1 MKLFRKHPN
10 ALVVMLKIPI
20 AGQVKTRLAAQI
32 GKEDATKLYRCFIHD
47 TFSGISLLKNI
58 DIIAAYAPQ
67 NLINMAQKLAP
78 SGVIAISQKGRD
90 LGERIQNVFSH
101 LFSIGYKKIAI
112 IGADSPDL
120 PTEYIEKSF
129 LLLKGKTRLVIGPAE
144 DGGYYLIAM
153 SNPSLPI
160 AMLSGNGNPASLLKG
175 GEVGFAAE
183 IFKDIPWGTGTVF
196 KETIEKAKRAGLKS
210 AVLPQWYDVDE
221 INTLKKLRDNNR
233 SVSPAIKTGKLLE
246 KVFKIYQ

>member
-1 MKLFRKHPN
+1 MKLFKRHPN
-10 ALVVMLKIPI
+10 ALVVMMKIPI

-32 GKEDATKLYRCFIHD
+32 GKKDATKLYRCFIHD
-47 TFSGISLLKNI
+47 TFSCVSLLKDI
-58 DIIAAYAPQ
+58 DIIAAYTPR
-67 NLINMAQKLAP
+67 NLISRAKRLAP
-78 SGVIAISQKGRD
+78 SGVIVIPQKGRD
-90 LGERIQNVFSH
+90 LGERIQNIFSH
-101 LFSIGYKKIAI
+101 LFSIGYKKVAI

-120 PTEYIEKSF
+120 PIEYIEKSF
-129 LLLKGKTRLVIGPAE
+129 LLLKGKTGLVIGPAE

-160 AMLSGNGNPASLLKG
+160 AMLRGNGSPAHLRKG
-175 GEVGFAAE
+175 GEGGFAGE
-183 IFKDIPWGTGTVF
+183 IFKDIPWSTGTVF

-221 INTLKKLRDNNR
+221 INTLKKLRDNLR
-233 SVSPAIKTGKLLE
+233 SVLPATKTGKLLE

>member
-10 ALVVMLKIPI
+10 ALVVMLKVPI
-20 AGQVKTRLAAQI
+20 AGQVKTRLAAKI

-67 NLINMAQKLAP
+67 NLISRVKRLVP
-78 SGVIAISQKGRD
+78 LGVVVIPQKGRD

-153 SNPSLPI
+153 SNPFAPPLR
-160 AMLSGNGNPASLLKG
+160 KG
-175 GEVGFAAE
+175 GKGGFASE

-221 INTLKKLRDNNR
+221 INTLKKLRDNIR

>member
-1 MKLFRKHPN
+1 MKLFRKPPN
-10 ALVVMLKIPI
+10 ALVVMLKVPI
-20 AGQVKTRLAAQI
+20 AGQVKTRLAAKI
-32 GKEDATKLYRCFIHD
+32 GKKDATKLYRCFIHD

-67 NLINMAQKLAP
+67 NLISRVKRLVP
-78 SGVIAISQKGRD
+78 LGVVVIPQKGRD

-153 SNPSLPI
+153 SSEQ
-160 AMLSGNGNPASLLKG
+160 K
-175 GEVGFAAE
+175 E

-221 INTLKKLRDNNR
+221 INTLKKLRDNLR
-233 SVSPAIKTGKLLE
+233 SASPATKTGKLLE

>member
-1 MKLFRKHPN
+1 MKLFRRHPN
-10 ALVVMLKIPI
+10 ALVVMLKIPV
-20 AGQVKTRLAAQI
+20 AGQVKTRLAAHI
-32 GKEDATKLYRCFIHD
+32 GKKDATKLYRCFIHD
-47 TFSGISLLKNI
+47 TFSRISLLKNI
-58 DIIAAYAPQ
+58 DIIAAYTPQ
-67 NLINMAQKLAP
+67 NLISRAKRLAP
-78 SGVIAISQKGRD
+78 SGVIVIPQKGRD
-90 LGERIQNVFSH
+90 LGERIQNVFSY

-120 PTEYIEKSF
+120 PIAYIEKSF

-153 SNPSLPI
+153 SRDHKEL
-160 AMLSGNGNPASLLKG
+160 
-175 GEVGFAAE
+175 
-183 IFKDIPWGTGTVF
+183 FKDIPWGTGMVF

-221 INTLKKLRDNNR
+221 INTLKKLRDNLR
-233 SVSPAIKTGKLLE
+233 SVSPATKTGKLLE

>member
-67 NLINMAQKLAP
+67 NLISRVKRLVP
-78 SGVIAISQKGRD
+78 LGVVVIPQKGRD
-90 LGERIQNVFSH
+90 LGERIQDVFSH

-112 IGADSPDL
+112 IGADSP
-120 PTEYIEKSF
+120 
-129 LLLKGKTRLVIGPAE
+129 
-144 DGGYYLIAM
+144 
-153 SNPSLPI
+153 
-160 AMLSGNGNPASLLKG
+160 
-175 GEVGFAAE
+175 
-183 IFKDIPWGTGTVF
+183 
-196 KETIEKAKRAGLKS
+196 
-210 AVLPQWYDVDE
+210 
-221 INTLKKLRDNNR
+221 
-233 SVSPAIKTGKLLE
+233 
-246 KVFKIYQ
+246 